1 MCVGM
6 LEGGGGELGC
16 CLYSKLT
23 LKNSSRACPSRPV
36 LFFVTVPHQ
45 TKNLAC
51 IRLITIVIVIIIIT
65 CISYAFDMFPVAT
78 LNVC

>member
-1 MCVGM
+1 MCAYVGVGG
-6 LEGGGGELGC
+6 GGGGELGC

-51 IRLITIVIVIIIIT
+51 ITIVIVIIIIT
-65 CISYAFDMFPVAT
+65 CISYAFDMIPVAT